1 MKKLLSIILVIAV
14 VLSLCT
20 TVFADYQLYDIAGVM
35 EDSTLIIE
43 GTTAICLSEA
53 VWFEED
59 VASFKITQSL
69 EKQGFLWIWG
79 KYDGYWTKTLTK
91 TGVLSTTVYNLSKG
105 KYRVKS
111 TFLITMKNGA
121 TQTFTLYSGEEKVS

>member
-1 MKKLLSIILVIAV
+1 MKKILSIVLVIAV

-20 TVFADYQLYDIAGVM
+20 TIFADYQLYDIAGI
-35 EDSTLIIE
+35 EESSSLFIE
-43 GTTAICLSEA
+43 GTTATCISRA
-53 VWFEED
+53 IWTSTD

-91 TGVLSTTVYNLSKG
+91 SGNLYTKVYDLPKG

-111 TFLITMKNGA
+111 VFLITMKDGT
-121 TQTFTLYSGEEKVS
+121 TQTFTVYSGERTVS

>member
-20 TVFADYQLYDIAGVM
+20 MVFADHQFYDIGGAT
-35 EDSTLIIE
+35 EESLLFID
-43 GTTAICLSEA
+43 GTTAQCVSRA
-53 VWFEED
+53 FWGSTD
-59 VASFKITQSL
+59 VSSFKITQSI

-91 TGVLSTTVYNLSKG
+91 PGVLTTMVYNLPKG
-105 KYRVKS
+105 NYRVRS
-111 TFLITMKNGA
+111 DFVITMLDGT
-121 TQTFTLYSGEEKVS
+121 TQSFTLYSGEESVS

>member
-14 VLSLCT
+14 VLSLCA
-20 TVFADYQLYDIAGVM
+20 TVFADYQPYDIAGVT
-35 EDSTLIIE
+35 EDSILYID
-43 GTTAICLSEA
+43 GTTATCISEA
-53 VWFEED
+53 VWFDTD

-69 EKQGFLWIWG
+69 EKLCFLWIWS

-91 TGVLSTTVYNLSKG
+91 TGVLSTTVYNLAKG

-111 TFLITMKNGA
+111 VFLITMKDGT
-121 TQTFTLYSGEEKVS
+121 TQTFSVYSGERTVS

>member
-1 MKKLLSIILVIAV
+1 MKKALSIILVIAV

-20 TVFADYQLYDIAGVM
+20 TVFANYQLYDIAGVT
-35 EDSTLIIE
+35 EDSILIIE
-43 GTTAICLSEA
+43 GTTAICISDA
-53 VWFEED
+53 TWTSTD
-59 VASFKITQSL
+59 VESFKITQSL
-69 EKQGFLWIWG
+69 EKQGFLWIWS

-111 TFLITMKNGA
+111 TFLITMKDGT
-121 TQTFTLYSGEEKVS
+121 TQTFSVYSGERTVS

>member
-14 VLSLCT
+14 VISLCV
-20 TVFADYQLYDIAGVM
+20 TVFADYQLYDISGVTENSM
-35 EDSTLIIE
+35 LIIE
-43 GTTAICLSEA
+43 GTTATCISVA
-53 VWFEED
+53 SWTNTD

-69 EKQGFLWIWG
+69 EKQGFLWIWS

-91 TGVLSTTVYNLSKG
+91 SGSLNTKVYNLSKG

-111 TFLITMKNGA
+111 TFLITMKDGT
-121 TQTFTLYSGEEKVS
+121 TQTFSVYSSVESVS

>member
-20 TVFADYQLYDIAGVM
+20 TVFANHQFYDIGGVT
-35 EDSTLIIE
+35 EDSVLVIN
-43 GTTAICLSEA
+43 GTTATCISIA
-53 VWFEED
+53 SWTSED

-69 EKQGFLWIWG
+69 EKQGFLWFWG

-91 TGVLSTTVYNLSKG
+91 SGNLSTTVSNLSKG
-105 KYRVKS
+105 NYRVRS
-111 TFLITMKNGA
+111 DFVITMVDGA
-121 TQTFTLYSGEEKVS
+121 TQSFTLYSGERTVS

>member
-14 VLSLCT
+14 VISLCT
-20 TVFADYQLYDIAGVM
+20 AVFADYQFYDIAGVT
-35 EDSTLIIE
+35 EDSILIIE
-43 GTTAICLSEA
+43 GTTATCISHA
-53 VWFEED
+53 VWGSTD

-69 EKQGFLWIWG
+69 EKQGLLWIWG

-91 TGVLSTTVYNLSKG
+91 TGVLSTTVYNLPKG

-111 TFLITMKNGA
+111 VFLITMKDGT
-121 TQTFTLYSGEEKVS
+121 TQTFTVYSGEEKVS

>member
-1 MKKLLSIILVIAV
+1 MKKLLSIVLVIAV

-20 TVFADYQLYDIAGVM
+20 TVFADYQLYDIGGVSEGSM
-35 EDSTLIIE
+35 LFIE
-43 GTTAICLSEA
+43 GTTATCISDA
-53 VWFEED
+53 SWASTD
-59 VASFKITQSL
+59 VASFKLTQSL

-91 TGVLSTTVYNLSKG
+91 SGALSTTVYNLSKG
-105 KYRVKS
+105 KYRVK
-111 TFLITMKNGA
+111 TVFLITMKDGA

>member
-20 TVFADYQLYDIAGVM
+20 TVFASYQTYDIGGVA
-35 EDSTLIIE
+35 EESSLIIE
-43 GTTAICLSEA
+43 GTTAICTSEA
-53 VWFEED
+53 TWFDKD

-69 EKQGFLWIWG
+69 EKQGFLWIWS

-91 TGVLSTTVYNLSKG
+91 SGVLYNKVYNLSKG

-111 TFLITMKNGA
+111 VFLITLVDDT
-121 TQTFTLYSGEEKVS
+121 TQTFTLYSSEEKVS

>member
-20 TVFADYQLYDIAGVM
+20 IVFADYQLYDIGGLT
-35 EDSTLIIE
+35 EESLLIIE
-43 GTTAICLSEA
+43 GTTATCISEA
-53 VWFEED
+53 TWYEED

-91 TGVLSTTVYNLSKG
+91 SGVLNTKVYNLSKG

-111 TFLITMKNGA
+111 TFLITMKDGA
-121 TQTFTLYSGEEKVS
+121 TQTFTVYSGEEKVS